1 MGGVDPTRPP
11 HFTRVILLV
20 LEHLLRT
27 TGTSSHAC
35 EAHEEGDF
43 RRGSAVRM
51 RHAEEAHARL
61 DGQGPWHE
69 AKLAV
74 SFLDVPKEFSGRI
87 FRMVHMRA
95 RERAC
100 M

>member
-1 MGGVDPTRPP
+1 MEILKILN
-11 HFTRVILLV
+11 FTRVK
-20 LEHLLRT
+20 LLRT

-35 EAHEEGDF
+35 DAHEEADF
-43 RRGSAVRM
+43 RRGSAVCM
-51 RHAEEAHARL
+51 RHAHEAHAL
-61 DGQGPWHE
+61 LLGMGPWHE
-69 AKLAV
+69 AKLV
-74 SFLDVPKEFSGRI
+74 VLFLDVPKEFSGRI